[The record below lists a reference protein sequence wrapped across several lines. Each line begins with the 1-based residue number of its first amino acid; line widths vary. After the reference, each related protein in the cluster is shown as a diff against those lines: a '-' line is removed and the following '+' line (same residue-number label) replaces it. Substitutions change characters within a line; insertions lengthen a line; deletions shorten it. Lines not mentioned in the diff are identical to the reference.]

1 MRLHLIAVGQRVPA
15 WIQQGFTEFN
25 KRLPKEYKLRLR
37 EISTA
42 KRQNDKDIRRLVE
55 LEGKNILKAI
65 PKNTNI
71 VALAIDGESWNTEQ
85 LAENLNKWSLASED
99 IAFVIGGPDG
109 LSEQF
114 LAMAKHSWSLSG
126 LTLPHALV
134 RVLVAEQIYRAW
146 SINQGHPYHR

>member
-15 WIQQGFTEFN
+15 WIHQGFTEFN

-71 VALAIDGESWNTEQ
+71 IALAIDGESWDTEQ

-114 LAMAKHSWSLSG
+114 LTNAKHSWSLSK